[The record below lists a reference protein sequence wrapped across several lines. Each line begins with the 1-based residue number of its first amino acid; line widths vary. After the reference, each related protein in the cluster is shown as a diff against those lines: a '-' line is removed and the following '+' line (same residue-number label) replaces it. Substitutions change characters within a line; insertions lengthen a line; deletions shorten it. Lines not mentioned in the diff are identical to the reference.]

1 MLHSNWS
8 LCDQQLTC
16 SQLPIH
22 YRFLR
27 DIRSQRTCVGD
38 DDPLRC
44 FGWNG
49 NCCYSILQE
58 YGCALH
64 SDDHGLS
71 EFFNGTFAI
80 RVLQIWTLDQ
90 KQVET
95 CNQAMIA
102 GAH

>member
-1 MLHSNWS
+1 MLLSSPPLRDWR
-8 LCDQQLTC
+8 LTDF
-16 SQLPIH
+16 QLPIH

-49 NCCYSILQE
+49 DCRYSILQE
-58 YGCALH
+58 HGCALH
-64 SDDHGLS
+64 PDHHGLS
-71 EFFNGTFAI
+71 EFFDGTFAVC
-80 RVLQIWTLDQ
+80 VLQVRTLDQ

-95 CNQAMIA
+95 CNQAIIA
-102 GAH
+102 